1 MIFDENG
8 HLTAQAIN
16 SFKKNELPSNELL
29 LFADHISSCDKCSLV
44 LSDSFDESDLFNVP
58 LGFSEE
64 VVRRAYPKNDDRKQL
79 VFYSL
84 RVAFAA
90 SIALVILFS
99 GTLNRLSTSYIEY
112 IPTPDNSYV
121 DNINTSLR
129 DFSQKL
135 LNLEVLNNEKKEK

>member
-16 SFKKNELPSNELL
+16 SFKKNELSPDELL
-29 LFADHISSCDKCSLV
+29 LFADHISSCDKCSLD
-44 LSDSFDESDLFNVP
+44 LSNSFDEYELLDVP

-64 VVRRAYPKNDDRKQL
+64 VSRRAHPKNDDRKQL

-99 GTLNRLSTSYIEY
+99 GTLNRLSTAYIEY
-112 IPTPDNSYV
+112 IPAPNNSYV
-121 DNINTSLR
+121 DNISTSLK